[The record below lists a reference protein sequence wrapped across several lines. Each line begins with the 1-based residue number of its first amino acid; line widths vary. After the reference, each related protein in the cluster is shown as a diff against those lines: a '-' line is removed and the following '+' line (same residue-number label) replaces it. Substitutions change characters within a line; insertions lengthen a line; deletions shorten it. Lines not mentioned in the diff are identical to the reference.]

1 MALRF
6 PPALPRSIT
15 LTVRSIR
22 ICTVLRSF
30 VFSTNVAQSLLL
42 LLLLSFALLL
52 SSVRTPSEKAPTPKE
67 TRPKVQIRSE
77 RVLTGVSAEYN
88 LNRGVEFLPK
98 SACCKEPVR
107 VHVLNKEH
115 TGENIVPRCQLQS
128 LYIGIIVRGTT
139 AKCCV
144 PQCQQSC
151 PSYTKIAIC

>member
-30 VFSTNVAQSLLL
+30 VFSTNVAQSLLLL

-77 RVLTGVSAEYN
+77 RVLTGVSAEYKF
-88 LNRGVEFLPK
+88 NRGVEFLPQGAERDLFVC
-98 SACCKEPVR
+98 STR
-107 VHVLNKEH
+107 N
-115 TGENIVPRCQLQS
+115 R
-128 LYIGIIVRGTT
+128 
-139 AKCCV
+139 
-144 PQCQQSC
+144 
-151 PSYTKIAIC
+151 

>member
-30 VFSTNVAQSLLL
+30 VFSTNVAQSLL

-77 RVLTGVSAEYN
+77 RVLTGVSAEYKF
-88 LNRGVEFLPK
+88 NRGVEFLPQGAERDLFVC
-98 SACCKEPVR
+98 STR
-107 VHVLNKEH
+107 N
-115 TGENIVPRCQLQS
+115 R
-128 LYIGIIVRGTT
+128 
-139 AKCCV
+139 
-144 PQCQQSC
+144 
-151 PSYTKIAIC
+151 